1 MSKCEI
7 RKAEL
12 SKITTPSNEIALNGW
27 NCDLKPGQNRSFY
40 RLKQPKI
47 RFEPGSIQEPKVEK
61 DKSKKKIKRE
71 LTGVDGSHEVLDLAL
86 LAEHERR
93 RPDVRRIRRGSRGGG
108 RGAVGV
114 ERDPGGVVAAVL
126 EAAEAVEEDLEDV
139 AALPRHI
146 VVEVG
151 EDPAHP
157 GRGAGG
163 RGF

>member
-1 MSKCEI
+1 VDDQELIAGTRRLGVAVPRGRHTMCGPSGVGNPSMH
-7 RKAEL
+7 AE
-12 SKITTPSNEIALNGW
+12 
-27 NCDLKPGQNRSFY
+27 R
-40 RLKQPKI
+40 
-47 RFEPGSIQEPKVEK
+47 SIQVH
-61 DKSKKKIKRE
+61 I
-71 LTGVDGSHEVLDLAL
+71 LLINLGVDGSHEVLDLAL
-86 LAEHERR
+86 LAEDEWRR
-93 RPDVRRIRRGSRGGG
+93 AGVRRIRRGSRGGG
-108 RGAVGV
+108 RGPVGV

-163 RGF
+163 ASRTFCSGGEAGSRHCGRGKESLG

>member
-1 MSKCEI
+1 MK
-7 RKAEL
+7 RTKA
-12 SKITTPSNEIALNGW
+12 
-27 NCDLKPGQNRSFY
+27 
-40 RLKQPKI
+40 
-47 RFEPGSIQEPKVEK
+47 
-61 DKSKKKIKRE
+61 KIKRE
-71 LTGVDGSHEVLDLAL
+71 LTGVYGSHEVLDLAL
-86 LAEHERR
+86 LPEHKRR
-93 RPDVRRIRRGSRGGG
+93 RPGVGRIRRGSRGEG
-108 RGAVGV
+108 RGRGPVGV

-163 RGF
+163 ASRTFCSGGEEGSRHCGRGKELLAQ

>member
-1 MSKCEI
+1 M
-7 RKAEL
+7 
-12 SKITTPSNEIALNGW
+12 
-27 NCDLKPGQNRSFY
+27 
-40 RLKQPKI
+40 KQPKI
-47 RFEPGSIQEPKVEK
+47 RFAPGSIQEPKVEK

-71 LTGVDGSHEVLDLAL
+71 LTGVGGSHEVLDLAL
-86 LAEHERR
+86 LAEDERR
-93 RPDVRRIRRGSRGGG
+93 RPGVGRIRRGSRGGG
-108 RGAVGV
+108 RGPVGV

-163 RGF
+163 ASRTFCSGGEEGSRHCGRGKELLAQQRFSCLG

>member
-1 MSKCEI
+1 M
-7 RKAEL
+7 
-12 SKITTPSNEIALNGW
+12 
-27 NCDLKPGQNRSFY
+27 
-40 RLKQPKI
+40 
-47 RFEPGSIQEPKVEK
+47 PGSIQEPKVEK
-61 DKSKKKIKRE
+61 DKRKKKFKRE

-86 LAEHERR
+86 LAEDERR
-93 RPDVRRIRRGSRGGG
+93 RPGVGRIRRGSRGGG

-126 EAAEAVEEDLEDV
+126 EAAETVEEDLEDV

-163 RGF
+163 RAGGASRTFCSGGEEGSRHCGRGKELLAQ

>member
-1 MSKCEI
+1 M
-7 RKAEL
+7 
-12 SKITTPSNEIALNGW
+12 
-27 NCDLKPGQNRSFY
+27 
-40 RLKQPKI
+40 
-47 RFEPGSIQEPKVEK
+47 
-61 DKSKKKIKRE
+61 KRE

-157 GRGAGG
+157 GLRAGG
-163 RGF
+163 ASRTFCSGGKEGSRDCGSQDGNG

>member
-1 MSKCEI
+1 
-7 RKAEL
+7 
-12 SKITTPSNEIALNGW
+12 
-27 NCDLKPGQNRSFY
+27 
-40 RLKQPKI
+40 LKQPKI
-47 RFEPGSIQEPKVEK
+47 RFAPGSIQEPKVLK
-61 DKSKKKIKRE
+61 DKSKKKKIKRE
-71 LTGVDGSHEVLDLAL
+71 LTGRDGSHEVLDLAL
-86 LAEHERR
+86 LAGNERG
-93 RPDVRRIRRGSRGGG
+93 RPGVGRIRRGSRGGG
-108 RGAVGV
+108 RGPVGV

-126 EAAEAVEEDLEDV
+126 EAAETVEEDLEDV